1 MLSLDR
7 WIEDDATSLCMEAH
21 PQLDVL
27 HRGFR
32 EPLFVEP
39 PKCQKDVTPDRA
51 EPGPERRGGS
61 GAFVV
66 DVMVEE
72 VTEVGDDADG
82 PGIIIVG
89 TEDGGKARVLFKGTA
104 NPDECVAVHL
114 DVRVDEDEHIAA
126 RLLRAEISRRCWTKV
141 VWAVDHDELLRAL
154 RCPSN
159 SRDGAIEGHSP
170 ICRGNHNRQRCH
182 LLSVG
187 GGLFMSG

>member
-1 MLSLDR
+1 
-7 WIEDDATSLCMEAH
+7 
-21 PQLDVL
+21 
-27 HRGFR
+27 
-32 EPLFVEP
+32 
-39 PKCQKDVTPDRA
+39 
-51 EPGPERRGGS
+51 
-61 GAFVV
+61 V

-82 PGIIIVG
+82 PWIVIVG
-89 TEDGGKARVLFKGTA
+89 TEDRREARFVLEGTA
-104 NPDECVAVHL
+104 NPGECIAVHL
-114 DVRVDEDEHIAA
+114 DVRVDEDEHIAT
-126 RLLRAEISRRCWTKV
+126 RLLRAEISRRCWTKA

-170 ICRGNHNRQRCH
+170 ICRGNHNRQRRH